1 MAINAAKDRAD
12 QVWQKLQTRAREF
25 IEAEEGLVAS
35 VRELLEDKGIS
46 QVEIS
51 KKLEEFLGK
60 VKANKVWEKVS
71 GSNAVIALSD
81 YREEFEKK
89 AEDTRLKV
97 MSTLQVASASDVE
110 ALQKQLKSLN
120 RKVNEVNRKV
130 KAISAE
136 G

>member
-35 VRELLEDKGIS
+35 IRELLEENGIS
-46 QVEIS
+46 QADIT

-60 VKANKVWEKVS
+60 VKANKVWDKVS
-71 GSNAVIALSD
+71 GSTAVVALSD
-81 YREEFEKK
+81 YREEIEKK
-89 AEDTRLKV
+89 AEDTRAKVLTSLK
-97 MSTLQVASASDVE
+97 LASISEVE
-110 ALQKQLKSLN
+110 ALEKQLKSLN

-130 KAISAE
+130 KALSA
-136 G
+136 